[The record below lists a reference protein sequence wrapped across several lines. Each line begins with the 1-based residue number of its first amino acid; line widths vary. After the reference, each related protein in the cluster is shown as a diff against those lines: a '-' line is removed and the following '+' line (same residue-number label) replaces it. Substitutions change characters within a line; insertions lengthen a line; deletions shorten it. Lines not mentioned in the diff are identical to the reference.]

1 MAIDDK
7 RGPKAP
13 FASVRSNSIRG
24 QVYDYLRGEIVR
36 GRMLPGASVS
46 EKDLAESMGVSRT
59 PIREALLKLADDGLV
74 EVYPQIGTFIAPI
87 RTSEVIDSQFVRESL
102 ETAAVAKAVDRITDQ
117 DIERLKENLAQQRAL
132 HRAGQL
138 DRFIVV
144 DEAFHALIFGIA
156 GHVAVWALV
165 SDAKHQMDR
174 VRHLTIKQPQ
184 KPGAVIAEHAEV
196 AAGLER
202 RDAEA
207 AVAAMRTHLRGV
219 FRSIE
224 LLAAESSDY
233 FAPARRAI
241 RRMSAATSDN
251 AVQ

>member
-1 MAIDDK
+1 M
-7 RGPKAP
+7 
-13 FASVRSNSIRG
+13 SVRSNSIRG
-24 QVYDYLRGEIVR
+24 QIYDYLRGEIVR
-36 GRMLPGASVS
+36 GRMLPGAPLS

-74 EVYPQIGTFIAPI
+74 EVYPQIGTFVSPI

-102 ETAAVAKAVDRITDQ
+102 ETAAVAKAIDRITDQ
-117 DIERLKENLAQQRAL
+117 DVERLRENLAQQRVL

-156 GHVAVWALV
+156 GHEAVWALV
-165 SDAKHQMDR
+165 TNAKHQMDR
-174 VRHLTIKQPQ
+174 VRHLTITQPQ
-184 KPGAVIAEHAEV
+184 KPGAVIAEHTEV
-196 AAGLER
+196 ANGLER
-202 RDAEA
+202 RDATA
-207 AVAAMRTHLRGV
+207 AVEAMRIHLRGV

-233 FAPARRAI
+233 FAPTRRVI
-241 RRMSAATSDN
+241 RRGASVATNDN